1 MPIKSK
7 TPVTMPARRNFKW
20 SMNEINRLYNEYE
33 LKQLTVQE
41 IAFLHARTNYGIL
54 NKLCEEGLINLSWSD
69 ARGWTPNMSLEDCS
83 SDASENIIL
92 DASLD
97 ATSDCT
103 GTIDEMP
110 YTLQRL
116 EEMENKIN
124 RIWDFLASG
133 TISSSKSS
141 FKFF

>member
-54 NKLCEEGLINLSWSD
+54 NKLCEEGLINSSWSD

-97 ATSDCT
+97 TTSECT
-103 GTIDEMP
+103 ATIDEMP
-110 YTLQRL
+110 YTLERL
-116 EEMENKIN
+116 TEMEDKIN
-124 RIWDFLASG
+124 KMWEFL
-133 TISSSKSS
+133 SSRTFTPSKSS